1 MISIVVIAN
10 NQRAESLKRRFQPL
24 VKAQISIFGDYEQGL
39 KAVFDKRPAA
49 VFIQKEIETVSGE
62 AVAKQIKGLLRDG
75 SPRLILMGDHS
86 IKSKG
91 PMGSYD
97 DSFNFMAPD
106 DELFGLF
113 KSQLDKIPLLFWK
126 EKPGNPPLEIPADT
140 SMGAL
145 QEPTVVSLSDPSAD
159 PGISVYTPTSHRDDD
174 AIEEPD
180 QKGSRDKSA
189 LRVDFISGKMA
200 ETERPSLEKQPAETL
215 QPPPHV
221 WGGGQSP
228 RSRTA
233 AAAMQPSRQAR
244 GVTAN
249 GRPLQ
254 PPDKDLPPFDSIFIQ
269 STESRSRSWL
279 YGAGLLVS
287 LAIGGGVYYYGS
299 PSVPP
304 PRPAAV
310 QAPNP
315 APAPK
320 PLQPM
325 TTARIAK
332 ISTFPRS
339 IPAGGRD
346 AAYPGG
352 HPGWERYIGNGLEYL
367 VFGANGALRAVQV
380 LATKDG
386 VIDEPFV
393 ARFLQD
399 LLGQGSYTVASASE
413 KKGYLV
419 QHAQLGGGAELAVY
433 RKKPGGQLRGFV
445 VTVP

>member
-10 NQRAESLKRRFQPL
+10 NQRAESLKMRFQPL

-49 VFIQKEIETVSGE
+49 VFIQKEIDSVSGE

-86 IKSKG
+86 IKPKG

-126 EKPGNPPLEIPADT
+126 EKQGNPPMEIPADT
-140 SMGAL
+140 SMDAL
-145 QEPTVVSLSDPSAD
+145 QEPSVVSLSDPSAD
-159 PGISVYTPTSHRDDD
+159 PGISVYTPTTHRDDD

-180 QKGSRDKSA
+180 QEGSRDKSA
-189 LRVDFISGKMA
+189 LRVDFISEKMA
-200 ETERPSLEKQPAETL
+200 ETERPSLEKKPTESL
-215 QPPPHV
+215 QPPTQV

-228 RSRTA
+228 RARTA
-233 AAAMQPSRQAR
+233 AAAMQPSRQAS
-244 GVTAN
+244 GASAN
-249 GRPLQ
+249 GRTLQ
-254 PPDKDLPPFDSIFIQ
+254 PPADDLPPFDSIFIQ
-269 STESRSRSWL
+269 SSESRSRAWL
-279 YGAGLLVS
+279 YGAGLLVA
-287 LAIGGGVYYYGS
+287 LAIGGGVYYYGR
-299 PSVPP
+299 PSAPP

-310 QAPNP
+310 QAPKP
-315 APAPK
+315 APAPQA
-320 PLQPM
+320 LQPM
-325 TTARIAK
+325 TTGIAI
-332 ISTFPRS
+332 ISALPLS
-339 IPAGGRD
+339 IPVNGRD
-346 AAYPGG
+346 AAYSGG

-393 ARFLQD
+393 ARFLQE
-399 LLGQGSYTVASASE
+399 LLGHGSYTVASASE
-413 KKGYLV
+413 MKGYLV